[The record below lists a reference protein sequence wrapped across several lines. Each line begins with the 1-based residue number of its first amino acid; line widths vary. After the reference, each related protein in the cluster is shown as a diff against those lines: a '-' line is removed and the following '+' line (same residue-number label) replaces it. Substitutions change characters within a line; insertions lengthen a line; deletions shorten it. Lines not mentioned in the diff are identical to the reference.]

1 LKRQGDLAILS
12 HDKTSPSKGEGFIQE
27 VAVGTV
33 IQAQPQCNDAR
44 QAHWDRLERADLFE
58 QYRELR
64 IQGLSER
71 QAAKELKVPRTTL
84 QAWRIWHDSLD
95 ICSHVAEFFQS
106 GPGLA
111 FFHRLVIACHLVCV
125 EVGACGIRLGCLFL
139 HLTGLDR
146 FVAASYGAQQR
157 VNRQIEEAIAV
168 YGETETTRL
177 APRMPPKDL
186 TVTQDETFTGGLCL
200 ITMDPESNF
209 ILLEQLAQARDQVS
223 WHAGMAPALAQLKCR
238 VIQST
243 SDEAPG
249 LLAYVEHYL
258 EAHHSPDLFHV
269 QHELVKA
276 VTEAREQLEYVQTGA
291 QSAGDE
297 PETHRPSR
305 APKTARSLEHA
316 EQALAAAS
324 HEYER
329 LAQQRQ
335 QVKAHIRGLGHDYHF
350 VDLERGV
357 RRNGQLIASDIQGHI
372 EHIRTIA
379 QHEGLSKSCLERI
392 EKAER
397 VVPKMR
403 ATIEFVS
410 GYVGRQVAQLDVT
423 PPVSFAMHAKL
434 IPSYYLDRVAETRTL
449 SAGAPL
455 RALAERLRAPLFAA
469 GGVLSALSPE
479 AQARLQ
485 SAAKRLAAVFQ
496 RSSSNVEGRNGY
508 LSLRSHQL
516 RGLDL
521 PRKRAC
527 FTIIHNF
534 FLTRPDGTTAAERFF
549 GQKPRSMF
557 AAILDTVE
565 LAPAPLSPP
574 RRA

>member
-1 LKRQGDLAILS
+1 
-12 HDKTSPSKGEGFIQE
+12 
-27 VAVGTV
+27 VGTV
-33 IQAQPQCNDAR
+33 IQDKQQRNPESQPR
-44 QAHWDRLERADLFE
+44 WDRFERADLFE

-64 IQGLSER
+64 TQGSSER

-84 QAWRIWHDSLD
+84 QAWRIWHDTLD
-95 ICSHVAEFFQS
+95 ICPHVAEFFQS

-111 FFHRLVIACHLVCV
+111 FLHRLVIAFHMVCV
-125 EVGACGIRLGCLFL
+125 EVGACGIRLVCLFL
-139 HLTGLDR
+139 HLTGLNR
-146 FVAASYGAQQR
+146 FVAASYGAQQQVNVR
-157 VNRQIEEAIAV
+157 VEQAMV
-168 YGETETTRL
+168 TYHHDETARL
-177 APRMPPKDL
+177 ANGMPQQDL

-209 ILLEQLAQARDQVS
+209 ILLEQLAQARDQTT
-223 WHAGMAPALAQLKCR
+223 WNPLMEPALAPLNCR

-243 SDEAPG
+243 RDEAPG

-276 VTEAREQLEYVQTGA
+276 VSGPMATKERAAHKAVTEATEQLERL
-291 QSAGDE
+291 QSDPTNAGDE
-297 PETHRPSR
+297 PAERRLGRPPK
-305 APKTARSLEHA
+305 APVSLEHA
-316 EQALAAAS
+316 EQALDTARRE
-324 HEYER
+324 HER
-329 LAQQRQ
+329 LAQQRE
-335 QVKAHIRGLGHDYHF
+335 QVQASIRGIGHDDHF

-357 RRNGQLIASDIQGHI
+357 RRNGQLIATNIQEHI
-372 EHIRTIA
+372 EQIRTVA
-379 QHEGLSKSCLERI
+379 QHEGLSQSCLERI

-397 VVPKMR
+397 VVPKMQ

-410 GYVGRQVAQLDVT
+410 RYVGQQVNQLDVT
-423 PPVSFAMHAKL
+423 PPVSFAIHAKL
-434 IPSYYLDRVAETRTL
+434 IPSYYLDRVAETRTV
-449 SAGAPL
+449 SDGEPL
-455 RALAERLRAPLFAA
+455 RELAERLRAPLFAP
-469 GGVLSALSPE
+469 GGVLSVLSPE
-479 AQARLQ
+479 TQNHLHD
-485 SAAKRLAAVFQ
+485 AAKRLATVFQ

-521 PRKRAC
+521 PRKREC
-527 FTIIHNF
+527 FTAMHNF

-557 AAILDTVE
+557 AAILASVE

-574 RRA
+574 RKA